1 MKKKIGYLLLIVIS
15 ILGSRLIF
23 GKDYHLNSDNLIDN
37 NLYLYNIFNKS
48 DVSLTML
55 DDEYIYYVLKNG
67 NNKNIQYSVIKYNL
81 ISNKVVNEYK
91 FVSPLLKD
99 IKMFDSND
107 YIYLTAINSD
117 VYYKFN
123 KKLELIDQ
131 IRSNYNYEFY
141 GIYNDNIVSINGNS
155 VFYKNNLY
163 DNLPKSC
170 GKNSE
175 IIYDKNT
182 FIHFHNNDTGFGCLY
197 SFDNKK
203 IEYLDYEKVMI
214 IGNKLLE
221 YQDNRQSFKYNGNTY
236 YFNDITESSNLKMH
250 TNGDYLFTIDM
261 TNFKLRIYNPETNKI
276 IKERNF
282 YELKDAIVKD
292 ILIGDY
298 AYFTI
303 VKNNETKLYIW
314 DYLKESRTNKDMIS
328 YNEKEYKFKNNELKE
343 ELKNLY
349 NVNIFIYDKAVMY
362 FPDGFVIPS
371 YDDIL
376 IYSRLVILKDV
387 FERMSVGEKA
397 KLANIQIYFEKSI
410 TSSNGLT
417 NLDTLT
423 SFDNYKN
430 NIAINI
436 TNDNFIN
443 IIIEKLSMT

>member
-67 NNKNIQYSVIKYNL
+67 NNKNIQYHVIKYNL
-81 ISNKVVNEYK
+81 ISNKIVNEYK

-99 IKMFDSND
+99 IKMFDSNG
-107 YIYLTAINSD
+107 YIYLTAINSNI
-117 VYYKFN
+117 YYKFN
-123 KKLELIDQ
+123 KKLELINQ
-131 IRSNYNYEFY
+131 IKSNYNYEFY
-141 GIYNDNIVSINGNS
+141 GVYNDNIVSINDNS
-155 VFYKNNLY
+155 VFYKNDLY

-170 GKNSE
+170 GKNNE
-175 IIYDKNT
+175 IIYDKDT
-182 FIHFHNNDTGFGCLY
+182 YLHFHNLDTGFGCLY

-203 IEYLDYEKVMI
+203 IEYLDYEKVMV

-221 YQDNRQSFKYNGNTY
+221 YQDNRQSFKYNGNIY

-250 TNGDYLFTIDM
+250 ASGDYLFTIDM

-276 IKERNF
+276 IKERNL
-282 YELKDAIVKD
+282 YDLKDATIKD

-298 AYFTI
+298 VYFTI
-303 VKNNETKLYIW
+303 VKNNETRLYIW

-328 YNEKEYKFKNNELKE
+328 YDEKEYKFKNNELKE
-343 ELKNLY
+343 ELRNLY
-349 NVNIFIYDKAVMY
+349 NVNINIYDKAVMY

-376 IYSRLVILKDV
+376 IYSRLVILKDI
-387 FERMSVGEKA
+387 FERMSIGEKA

-410 TSSNGLT
+410 ISSNGLT
-417 NLDTLT
+417 NFDTLT

-430 NIAINI
+430 NVAINI
-436 TNDNFIN
+436 TNDNFRN
-443 IIIEKLSMT
+443 IIIEKLSMI

>member
-67 NNKNIQYSVIKYNL
+67 SNKNIQYSVIKYNL

-99 IKMFDSND
+99 IKMFDSNG
-107 YIYLTAINSD
+107 YIYLTAINSN

-131 IRSNYNYEFY
+131 IKSNYNYEFY
-141 GIYNDNIVSINGNS
+141 GIYNDNIVSINENS

-221 YQDNRQSFKYNGNTY
+221 YQDNRQSFKYNGNIY

-282 YELKDAIVKD
+282 YELKDATIKD

-298 AYFTI
+298 AYITI
-303 VKNNETKLYIW
+303 VKNNETRLYIW

-376 IYSRLVILKDV
+376 IYSRLVILKDI
-387 FERMSVGEKA
+387 FERMSIGEKA

-417 NLDTLT
+417 NFDTLT

-430 NIAINI
+430 NVAINI
-436 TNDNFIN
+436 TNDNFRN
-443 IIIEKLSMT
+443 IIIEKLSMI

>member
-67 NNKNIQYSVIKYNL
+67 SNKNIQYSVIKYNL

-141 GIYNDNIVSINGNS
+141 GVYNDNIVSINDNS
-155 VFYKNNLY
+155 VFYKNDLY

-182 FIHFHNNDTGFGCLY
+182 FIHFHNLDTGFGCLY

-250 TNGDYLFTIDM
+250 TSGDYLFTIDM

-282 YELKDAIVKD
+282 YELKDATIKD

-298 AYFTI
+298 VYFTI
-303 VKNNETKLYIW
+303 VKNNETRLYIW

-376 IYSRLVILKDV
+376 IYSRLVILKDI
-387 FERMSVGEKA
+387 FERMSIGEKA

-417 NLDTLT
+417 NFDTLT

-430 NIAINI
+430 NVAINI
-436 TNDNFIN
+436 TNDNFRN
-443 IIIEKLSMT
+443 IIIEKLSMI